1 MKLRENW
8 AEAPPARAGK
18 RDEGTILVIALVSI
32 IIATLI
38 VGPMLQYAIAET
50 HGSRISDAKTRR
62 VEAVKG
68 ALRIALADPP
78 SLYKICNN
86 AGLNNGKVLADPQLS
101 IGVTSTC
108 YKMQSNFAE
117 DVTKK
122 PYGVSSVQANVPL
135 PAQFITVP
143 AQTQVYPGS
152 GQANPNAWRTN
163 DTSVTRTQGKVWTPN
178 LPAHALS
185 PRSPTPYA
193 MDTTAGFAAC
203 NVYFPGTYT
212 NPIVISGPTPTYFAS
227 GIYYFENTVTITGN
241 ANVVVGGGSVDGC
254 TTDQE
259 AAFYAINA
267 PTTHNITG
275 LGGTFVFGYQGRL
288 IVNNSVAGTGMSLVF
303 NQRYVAP
310 TDLSNLPSASVNIVS
325 VNGELL
331 NSDLTNTVTDLN
343 RTGVLSVPYSLA
355 PGTDGTLAAA
365 TVNKYRPSVLVP
377 PDPAIVPAPAD
388 TSPIV
393 EVNLT
398 ATGTLNL
405 QVPGYVDVPQGRL
418 LVSVPVAGGIATG
431 KTVNFSGGVLAR
443 TIEIPAGSPATFS
456 IGIADVV
463 VQIVVRIH
471 SETTTDL
478 PKIIGEAIVQV
489 NQNGGYAVNSSSV
502 GAM

>member
-1 MKLRENW
+1 M
-8 AEAPPARAGK
+8 
-18 RDEGTILVIALVSI
+18 
-32 IIATLI
+32 
-38 VGPMLQYAIAET
+38 
-50 HGSRISDAKTRR
+50 
-62 VEAVKG
+62 
-68 ALRIALADPP
+68 
-78 SLYKICNN
+78 
-86 AGLNNGKVLADPQLS
+86 
-101 IGVTSTC
+101 
-108 YKMQSNFAE
+108 
-117 DVTKK
+117 
-122 PYGVSSVQANVPL
+122 
-135 PAQFITVP
+135 
-143 AQTQVYPGS
+143 
-152 GQANPNAWRTN
+152 
-163 DTSVTRTQGKVWTPN
+163 
-178 LPAHALS
+178 
-185 PRSPTPYA
+185 
-193 MDTTAGFAAC
+193 
-203 NVYFPGTYT
+203 
-212 NPIVISGPTPTYFAS
+212 
-227 GIYYFENTVTITGN
+227 
-241 ANVVVGGGSVDGC
+241 
-254 TTDQE
+254 
-259 AAFYAINA
+259 
-267 PTTHNITG
+267 
-275 LGGTFVFGYQGRL
+275 
-288 IVNNSVAGTGMSLVF
+288 
-303 NQRYVAP
+303 
-310 TDLSNLPSASVNIVS
+310 NIVS

-398 ATGTLNL
+398 ATGTVNM

-418 LVSVPVAGGIATG
+418 LVSLPAGGGLGTG
-431 KTVNFSGGVLAR
+431 KTVNFTGGVLAR